1 MPTIATTST
10 GEIHR
15 LDPGLI
21 NQIAAGEV
29 IVRPSSAVKEL
40 VENSLDAGATNIE
53 VSIEPDARSFSIRD
67 DGRGMS
73 AEDARLSVE
82 RYATSKIRKFDDLQS
97 LTTRGF
103 RGEALAA
110 IASVSRFDLLTRR
123 AADDGGVRLRSE
135 GGEGVRI
142 KTAGAPPGTTVTVRD
157 LFFNTPARMKFLRTP
172 VSEWGHILKALTRQA
187 LTRPDVGFRIRWR
200 GRPYLTLGS
209 GQSLGERFAALLPR
223 DQGCDLIDIDT
234 TLHGVRVTGCISHP
248 TRTRRDRRHQYYF
261 ANGRPIVSRPLT
273 FALQEAYKGLV
284 MTQQFPLAAVF
295 IELDGSEID
304 VNVHPTK
311 EEVRFQN
318 ESLIAG
324 AIHRAA
330 LEALRGVDLIPSLE
344 MGGTPR
350 TPGARFDSKPRRF
363 DPPGAMTDGPAAGAQ
378 TGQIAGSEPD
388 SGNVSDGPQATP
400 GFFRPGQSGPASQ
413 SATGSGPDGVA
424 DIETVQSEIQWTEP
438 DSRVEAGG
446 ASDDP
451 SRGAPAADPGREDGG
466 TGRVY
471 PDQTAGEE
479 AGLIRSLR
487 TGPTAPRVLGQ
498 IELTYIL
505 AAAPGLGLLLI
516 DQHAAHEKIMYRE
529 FMSAPKTRD
538 VQALMVPYMFEASA
552 SEAALLESLCG
563 DLSREGFDTEP
574 FGGGTFVITSL
585 PAMFEGLDVA
595 AFIRDLLDDL
605 GGGDLRREIAGLRHR
620 IGARAACRAA
630 TKAGDSMTIPEMQ
643 RLVEQVLETADALR
657 CPHGRPTMILLS
669 KDQLDRRF
677 GRI

>member
-1 MPTIATTST
+1 MPTIATTSS

-40 VENSLDAGATNIE
+40 VENSLDAGASDIE
-53 VSIEPDARSFSIRD
+53 VSIEPDTRSFSVRD

-73 AEDARLSVE
+73 PEDARLSVE
-82 RYATSKIRKFDDLQS
+82 RYATSKIREFDDLQS
-97 LTTRGF
+97 LVTRGF

-123 AADDGGVRLRSE
+123 ADDEGGVRLRTE
-135 GGEGVRI
+135 GGQNIRVQ
-142 KTAGAPPGTTVTVRD
+142 TAGAPPGTTVTVRD

-187 LTRPDVGFRIRWR
+187 LTRPDIGFRIRWR
-200 GRPYLTLGS
+200 GRPYLTLSS
-209 GQSLGERFAALLPR
+209 GQSLGERLSALLPR
-223 DQGCDLIDIDT
+223 DQGRDLIDIET

-295 IELDGSEID
+295 IELAGGEID

-311 EEVRFQN
+311 EEVRFHN

-330 LEALRGVDLIPSLE
+330 LEALRGADLIPSLDIS
-344 MGGTPR
+344 GAFR
-350 TPGARFDSKPRRF
+350 TPGAKFGARPRQF
-363 DPPGAMTDGPAAGAQ
+363 DPPRGPAAGTQ
-378 TGQIAGSEPD
+378 TGQIVESGTDLAAG
-388 SGNVSDGPQATP
+388 SDGPRATP
-400 GFFRPGQSGPASQ
+400 GFFHPDQSSPASLFV
-413 SATGSGPDGVA
+413 AGSGSEGKA
-424 DIETVQSEIQWTEP
+424 SIETVQSEIQWAETDGRNEGGRAS
-438 DSRVEAGG
+438 DALSRGVPAPESARSDGDAGG
-446 ASDDP
+446 
-451 SRGAPAADPGREDGG
+451 
-466 TGRVY
+466 VY

-479 AGLIRSLR
+479 AGLIRSLH

-563 DLSREGFDTEP
+563 ELSREGFDTEP

-585 PAMFEGLDVA
+585 PALFEGLDVA

-630 TKAGDSMTIPEMQ
+630 IKAGDSMTIPEMQ